1 MEGADL
7 DPLGVNGGHGGF
19 EVAELLPLLAVK
31 PALTPGFGG
40 GSWLLRSLFAMGRS
54 LARGELSRQ
63 MEDDPSRRSKW
74 AGLLKLVKTV
84 LLRTRT
90 TQTMTETTVLDFKLS
105 NTFEEYRAHMNAP
118 EQQAMFAE
126 MGVKTFFIGV
136 CKDDPQRATVM
147 FQGPED
153 VLYNI
158 FTNLE
163 TKPIVEASGHVYEG
177 TVITRWLA

>member
-1 MEGADL
+1 MIRRLRHLDDAADL
-7 DPLGVNGGHGGF
+7 DDGLALGDQLLSGLELADDLLGCVANAFHG
-19 EVAELLPLLAVK
+19 EV
-31 PALTPGFGG
+31 PGPVWPVED
-40 GSWLLRSLFAMGRS
+40 SHSPWTNLRGPRHL
-54 LARGELSRQ
+54 E
-63 MEDDPSRRSKW
+63 
-74 AGLLKLVKTV
+74 LVKTD

-158 FTNLE
+158 FTNPE

>member
-1 MEGADL
+1 M
-7 DPLGVNGGHGGF
+7 
-19 EVAELLPLLAVK
+19 VA
-31 PALTPGFGG
+31 
-40 GSWLLRSLFAMGRS
+40 RSLFAMGRS
-54 LARGELSRQ
+54 LASGEHSRQ
-63 MEDDPSRRSKW
+63 IENDPPGKRKW
-74 AGLLKLVKTV
+74 AGLLKLVKTD

-126 MGVKTFFIGV
+126 MAVKTFFIGV

-153 VLYNI
+153 VLYNT
-158 FTNLE
+158 FMNPE

>member
-31 PALTPGFGG
+31 PALTTGLWWRFVVAAVLIRHGAESG
-40 GSWLLRSLFAMGRS
+40 E
-54 LARGELSRQ
+54 GELSRQ
-63 MEDDPSRRSKW
+63 MEDDPSRRRKW

-147 FQGPED
+147 FQGPQD

-158 FTNLE
+158 FTNPE